1 MRSVRIL
8 MAATAVAAAIQLVPY
23 GRNHRNPIVVQ
34 EPPWDHPDTR
44 ALAVRACFDC
54 HSNET
59 VWPWYASIA
68 PVSWLVQHDVD
79 EGRSVLNLSEW
90 DRIQEEAA
98 DSSET
103 VREGEMP
110 MATYTWLHPTARL
123 DPVERERL
131 ARGLERTMGDE
142 QAQFEAE
149 RPREKRATQQP

>member
-1 MRSVRIL
+1 MRAAQIL
-8 MAATAVAAAIQLVPY
+8 VAVMAIAAAIQLVPY
-23 GRNHRNPIVVQ
+23 GRSHGNPVVVR
-34 EPPWDHPDTR
+34 EPPWDQPDTR

-59 VWPWYASIA
+59 VWPWYASVA

-79 EGRSVLNLSEW
+79 EGRGVLNLSEW

-123 DPVERERL
+123 TPDERERL
-131 ARGLERTMGDE
+131 ARGLERTMADQQTRREDE
-142 QAQFEAE
+142 
-149 RPREKRATQQP
+149 R